1 MEENN
6 SGIMYR
12 VAEFIVD
19 KRKAFFVLFMVAFV
33 FCLTTVRKVGVE
45 NDLAQYLPETT
56 ETRMGVDI
64 MDNEFKTFGSA
75 RVLVTNIT
83 YDRALILSKGLE
95 DIEGISRVDF
105 YDEDNEDYSDKDLED
120 YYKDSS
126 ALFTLSFDEE
136 EETALSQKAIAE
148 VREYVKEY
156 DNYVYTTV
164 DKDDSAELMD
174 DVKFI
179 LVIAAFVIL
188 GVLLFTSTTY
198 MEIPIFLATF
208 VMAAV
213 LNKGTNFLFGT
224 ISFISNSVDA
234 ILQLALAIDYAIIL
248 FHRFME
254 EKDKGYE
261 SREAMIQALSKGI
274 VEISSSSLTTIA
286 GLAALIFMQ
295 YKIGMDLGLVLIKAI
310 IFSMLTVFL
319 FMPGLIMMARN
330 HIDKTRHKSFV
341 PEINI
346 WGRIIFGVRFII
358 PVVFVAVVG
367 ASIIFSGRCPYI
379 FDVNSPRSAKQTD
392 FIKAKDRIDQTFDV
406 GNVMAIVLPVGDY
419 EREAKV
425 IDRLKKMDYVG
436 DITALANIEVGDAGE
451 YVLTDEVNPRAFAG
465 IAEVDVGLSKL
476 LYTAYAQDKEAYGAF
491 IDGIDQ
497 YRVPVINIIDYI
509 YEEKEK
515 GAFNLSDKQSEDL
528 DDIHDAIDD
537 AREQLE
543 SEEHSRIVFIL
554 KGDPEGQETFNHIDE
569 VRAMVQEYYP
579 EDIYVVGDSTS
590 NYDLS
595 KSFSHDNA
603 LISILT
609 ALFVG
614 LILLFTFQSAGLPFI
629 LLLTIQGSIWIN
641 FSVPY
646 LTKNGIFFLC
656 YLIVSSIQMG
666 ATIDYA
672 IVITNRYLSLRKEA
686 PSRRVAVIKSL
697 NESFP
702 TVLTSGTILASCG
715 YLVGRFTSNAVIA
728 QLGIALFRGTLT
740 SGILVM
746 SVLPILLYIFDPLID
761 KTSFSINANMPQAG
775 SAIKAA
781 ASQVYLNGSIKG
793 YFSGYI
799 SGTFSGSLSGD
810 IDINLRRGEQFEDG
824 ASEDVPDAEAPP
836 DETSVNTEDKEVPDN
851 E

>member
-6 SGIMYR
+6 NGNIMYKI
-12 VAEFIVD
+12 AEFIVD
-19 KRKAFFVLFMVAFV
+19 KRKAFFVLFLVAFA
-33 FCLTTVRKVGVE
+33 FCLTTINRVSVE
-45 NDLAQYLPETT
+45 DDLAQYLPETT

-64 MDNEFKTFGSA
+64 MDNEFRTFGAA

-95 DIEGISRVDF
+95 DIDGISTVDF
-105 YDEDNEDYSDKDLED
+105 YDESDDDYNDKKLED

-136 EETALSQKAIAE
+136 EDTPLSQKAIAE
-148 VREYVKEY
+148 VRDYVKDY

-164 DKDDSAELMD
+164 DKDDSAELIED
-174 DVKFI
+174 IKFI
-179 LVIAAFVIL
+179 LVIVAFVIL
-188 GVLLFTSTTY
+188 GVLFLTSSTY
-198 MEIPIFLATF
+198 MEIPIFLGTF
-208 VMAAV
+208 IMAAV
-213 LNKGTNFLFGT
+213 LNKGTNFLLGK
-224 ISFISNSVDA
+224 ISFISNAVDA

-254 EKDKGYE
+254 EKDNGYD
-261 SREAMIQALSKGI
+261 SHGAMVQALSKGI

-286 GLAALIFMQ
+286 GLGALIFMQ
-295 YKIGMDLGLVLIKAI
+295 YKIGLDLGVVLIKAI

-319 FMPGLIMMARN
+319 FMPSLIMMAQN
-330 HIDKTRHKSFV
+330 HIDKTRHRSFV
-341 PEINI
+341 PEINH
-346 WGRIIFGVRFII
+346 WGKIIFAVRYILPLMFLVI
-358 PVVFVAVVG
+358 VG
-367 ASIIFSGRCPYI
+367 FSIYYSNKCPYI
-379 FDVNSPRSAKQTD
+379 FDVNSPRSARQTE

-406 GNVMAIVLPVGDY
+406 GNLMAIVLPVGDY
-419 EREAKV
+419 EREAQV
-425 IDRLKKMDYVG
+425 IERLKELDYVG
-436 DITALANIEVGDAGE
+436 DITALANVEVGDANE
-451 YVLTDEVNPRAFAG
+451 YVLTDEVTPRSFAE

-491 IDGIDQ
+491 IDGIDE
-497 YRVPVINIIDYI
+497 YKVSVINMIDYI

-543 SEEHSRIVFIL
+543 SNEHSRIVFIL
-554 KGDPEGQETFNHIDE
+554 KGKPEGEETFEHIDA
-569 VRAMVQEYYP
+569 VRSIVQEYYP
-579 EDIYVVGDSTS
+579 EDIYVVGDATS

-595 KSFSHDNA
+595 KSFSHDNT

-614 LILLFTFQSAGLPFI
+614 IILLFTFQSAGLPFV

-646 LTKNGIFFLC
+646 LTDNGIFFLC

-672 IVITNRYLSLRKEA
+672 IVITNRYLSLRKEV
-686 PSRRVAVIKSL
+686 PSKRVAVIKSL
-697 NESFP
+697 NEAFP
-702 TVLTSGTILASCG
+702 TVLTSGTILAACG
-715 YLVGRFTSNAVIA
+715 FLVGQFTSNAVIA
-728 QLGIALFRGTLT
+728 QLGVALCRGTVT

-746 SVLPILLYIFDPLID
+746 SVLPLLLFLFDPFID
-761 KTSFSINANMPQAG
+761 RTSFSINANVPQVG
-775 SAIKAA
+775 NPIK
-781 ASQVYLNGSIKG
+781 SSGKPVYVNGAVRG
-793 YFSGYI
+793 YFSGYLNG
-799 SGTFSGSLSGD
+799 SFTGTLNGD
-810 IDINLRRGEQFEDG
+810 IDINLRKGEHEEGEAAED
-824 ASEDVPDAEAPP
+824 EE
-836 DETSVNTEDKEVPDN
+836 
-851 E
+851 